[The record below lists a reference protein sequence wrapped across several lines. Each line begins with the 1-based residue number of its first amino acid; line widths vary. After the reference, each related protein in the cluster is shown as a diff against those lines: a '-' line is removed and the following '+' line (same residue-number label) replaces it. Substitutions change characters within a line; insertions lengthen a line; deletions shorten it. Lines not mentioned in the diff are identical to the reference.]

1 MDKCWCLMRKWGY
14 NGGMKWDERYAGAE
28 YHFGTQ
34 PNQFLVECAAHLKPG
49 KVLSLGEGEGRNAI
63 YLAKRG
69 YEVTA
74 VDFSAVGNAKAQKLA
89 QLNAVTLTTITADL
103 NDYVIEPGAWD
114 LIMCFFCHMPQDERE
129 PLHRRVAAG
138 LKRGGAYVYE
148 VFSPRQLD
156 FNSGGPTT
164 LENLVSLAQ
173 ARRELAGLELRIGR
187 EVVRRREENDPESEA
202 MAVLQVL
209 GLKR

>member
-1 MDKCWCLMRKWGY
+1 
-14 NGGMKWDERYAGAE
+14 
-28 YHFGTQ
+28 
-34 PNQFLVECAAHLKPG
+34 
-49 KVLSLGEGEGRNAI
+49 
-63 YLAKRG
+63 
-69 YEVTA
+69 
-74 VDFSAVGNAKAQKLA
+74 
-89 QLNAVTLTTITADL
+89 
-103 NDYVIEPGAWD
+103 
-114 LIMCFFCHMPQDERE
+114 MPQDERE

-148 VFSPRQLD
+148 VFSPQQLD

-209 GLKR
+209 GFKR